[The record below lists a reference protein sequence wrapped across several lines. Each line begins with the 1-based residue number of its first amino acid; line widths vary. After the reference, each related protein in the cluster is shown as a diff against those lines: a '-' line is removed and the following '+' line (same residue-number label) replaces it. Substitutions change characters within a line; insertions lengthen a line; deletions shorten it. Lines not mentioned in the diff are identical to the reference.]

1 MNRYPVWKYAI
12 IVIAL
17 LLGVIYTLPN
27 FFGEAPAVQVSSSKV
42 TFKVDTATLGKVEDA
57 LKAAGV
63 QATLISLE
71 GTSIRAR
78 FETTDAQLK
87 AKDII
92 QKALVPDAA
101 DPAYV
106 VALNLISRSP
116 NWLTALHS
124 APMYLGLEEVAQ
136 KLKKKLVLIQC
147 GWFAN
152 EFIEKAFRDGAA
164 RFAPSVRHIFLDGRK
179 EDVRKI
185 AWGACDIFISLSD
198 NIQETFGLTLIEA
211 MAAGKPVIATDWD
224 GYRQTAR
231 HGETGFMVPTF
242 MPEHFGED
250 LALSHAAG
258 SITYDQYLAQ
268 ASTHVCLDLRVLR
281 DAIEQLVLM
290 PDLRRR
296 MGLAGQKRAQ
306 SLFNWSVILRS
317 YQQFWAELLER
328 RMQAVHGM
336 APRPATQLN
345 PGQLFATY
353 PAEQLNASSRF
364 VARGNGGTW
373 QEIAKH
379 PLFGAA
385 SVNAELMIA
394 ILQNLNDR
402 PVSVHALAD
411 QLGQSEFGQ
420 VIEAISQLSKMGL
433 VERV

>member
-1 MNRYPVWKYAI
+1 
-12 IVIAL
+12 
-17 LLGVIYTLPN
+17 
-27 FFGEAPAVQVSSSKV
+27 
-42 TFKVDTATLGKVEDA
+42 
-57 LKAAGV
+57 
-63 QATLISLE
+63 
-71 GTSIRAR
+71 
-78 FETTDAQLK
+78 
-87 AKDII
+87 
-92 QKALVPDAA
+92 
-101 DPAYV
+101 
-106 VALNLISRSP
+106 
-116 NWLTALHS
+116 
-124 APMYLGLEEVAQ
+124 
-136 KLKKKLVLIQC
+136 
-147 GWFAN
+147 
-152 EFIEKAFRDGAA
+152 
-164 RFAPSVRHIFLDGRK
+164 
-179 EDVRKI
+179 
-185 AWGACDIFISLSD
+185 
-198 NIQETFGLTLIEA
+198 

-306 SLFNWSVILRS
+306 SLFDWSVILRS
-317 YQQFWAELLER
+317 YQQFWAELNER

-353 PAEQLNASSRF
+353 PTEQINGSSRF
-364 VARGNGGTW
+364 VARENGGTW

-385 SVNAELMIA
+385 SINAELMMA

-402 PVSVHALAD
+402 PVSVHELAD
-411 QLGQSEFGQ
+411 QLRQPECGL
-420 VIEAISQLSKMGL
+420 VIEAVSQLSKMGL